1 MLSLL
6 ITLILLLAGCA
17 IVGWLLTQLS
27 LPEPV
32 RIAAIAVMAIIVLIV
47 LFALLP
53 IGGVSFPALRR

>member
-17 IVGWLLTQLS
+17 IVWWLIQALA

-32 RIAAIAVMAIIVLIV
+32 RIAAMAVMAIVVLIV
-47 LFALLP
+47 LFTLLP
-53 IGGVSFPALRR
+53 SAGVSLPPLRR